1 MVVARASQLLQ
12 VVVPAALGVAR
23 NITLTSE
30 LAEQEPQIKALQE
43 AERLQGAVAVAV
55 VLAQRLLQQA
65 LIPEQRAE
73 QALHPL

>member
-1 MVVARASQLLQ
+1 M
-12 VVVPAALGVAR
+12 VVPAALGVAR
-23 NITLTSE
+23 KMMVPPE
-30 LAEQEPQIKALQE
+30 LVEQEPQIKVLQGV
-43 AERLQGAVAVAV
+43 ERLQGAVAVVA